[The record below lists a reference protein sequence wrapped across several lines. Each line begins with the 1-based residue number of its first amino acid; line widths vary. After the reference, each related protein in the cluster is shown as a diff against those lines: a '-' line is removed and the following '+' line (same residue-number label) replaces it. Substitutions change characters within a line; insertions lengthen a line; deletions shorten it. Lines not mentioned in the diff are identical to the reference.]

1 MSRLSVRSAPFDH
14 TPLAHDPPPGS
25 PPQRSSAC
33 RRLLRN
39 LARVRNLDGP
49 DDIASGIPAAMSK
62 AHAPFVEIGLLGA
75 LFPLVAS
82 AAAGAVRA
90 ARAAYARDYPDS
102 VRRTL
107 AQQQRLID
115 AMRHADTATPGATA
129 AAGVADATATPQA
142 DARAELQPL
151 VDLHA
156 RGVARL
162 EARERHRAQGL
173 LPLLRHNLSA
183 KRRHEPGNGALSQA
197 FNAQAD
203 ALIARRFARDWRLD
217 TVETTYQSQRAR
229 QCEREQKSSKRTRT
243 ARLLTGIGMPG
254 MATGMASAAGRSA
267 AAAGAHLATDAAG
280 QAGALAAQ
288 QVLGA
293 VTGGIMMGAQAA
305 QGASGLLNGRLHAA
319 QCRLIRQE
327 RDALRAIATELPAR
341 VPALLEQDTRAR
353 LSDGVRSQVCDGLL
367 SAGQALML
375 GASASAFVCPPVA
388 LGLAVPGIALTLGG
402 SVGGAVNE
410 ARRER
415 YLGEGAPPSVK
426 ATALGNLGVPLRE
439 RGLGPVLGEVARRFE
454 APGHPFVRADTRAA
468 LTDLAAV
475 IVERRARH
483 GYERH
488 AMPTAPE

>member
-1 MSRLSVRSAPFDH
+1 MSLPAVRPTPFVHVAAPEH
-14 TPLAHDPPPGS
+14 PAERP
-25 PPQRSSAC
+25 SAC
-33 RRLLRN
+33 RRLLRH

-49 DDIASGIPAAMSK
+49 DDIASGIPAALSK
-62 AHAPFVEIGLLGA
+62 AQAPFVEIGLLGL
-75 LFPLVAS
+75 LFPLVAG
-82 AAAGAVRA
+82 AAASAVKA

-102 VRRTL
+102 VRQTL

-115 AMRHADTATPGATA
+115 AMRHADMMRPLTAPT
-129 AAGVADATATPQA
+129 AGVARDHAQA
-142 DARAELQPL
+142 QVPPELQPL

-162 EARERHRAQGL
+162 EARERHRALGL

-217 TVETTYQSQRAR
+217 TVETTYQSHLAR
-229 QCEREQKSSKRTRT
+229 QCERERQLSKRARS

-254 MATGMASAAGRSA
+254 MAAGMVSAAGRSA
-267 AAAGAHLATDAAG
+267 AAAGAQLAADAAG
-280 QAGALAAQ
+280 QVAAATAQ

-293 VTGGIMMGAQAA
+293 VTGGVMMGAQVA
-305 QGASGLLNGRLHAA
+305 QGASGLLNGRMHAA
-319 QCRLIRQE
+319 QCRQIRRD
-327 RDALRAIATELPAR
+327 RDALRAIAADLPAR

-353 LSDGVRSQVCDGLL
+353 LADGVRSQVCDGLL
-367 SAGQALML
+367 SAGQGLML
-375 GASASAFVCPPVA
+375 GASATAFVCPPVA
-388 LGLAVPGIALTLGG
+388 LGLAVPGIALTLSG

-415 YLGEGAPPSVK
+415 DLGETAPASVK
-426 ATALGNLGVPLRE
+426 AAALGNLGLPLRE
-439 RGLGPVLGEVARRFE
+439 RGLGPVLGDVARRFE
-454 APGHPFVRADTRAA
+454 APGHPFVRADRRAA

-488 AMPTAPE
+488 NTPPTAPTAPE